1 MVVLFF
7 SMLGGWALAVIN
19 FYLAHQVL
27 FNTILVAYGLLLA
40 ISHYTMTQI
49 EHYLATRL
57 KTSDGAVVLRALAG
71 EKGEDLI
78 RAAKNSIR
86 FPLIS
91 SGIDFA
97 FHPVRR
103 DSLIRLLGR
112 KYRMPRME
120 ISALIDAM
128 APRQ

>member
-19 FYLAHQVL
+19 FYLAHQML

-40 ISHYTMTQI
+40 VSHYTMTQI
-49 EHYLATRL
+49 EHFLAARL
-57 KTSDGAVVLRALAG
+57 KTSDGAAVLRALAG
-71 EKGEDLI
+71 EKGEALI
-78 RAAKNSIR
+78 RAVKDNIR

-91 SGIDFA
+91 SGLDFA

-103 DSLIRLLGR
+103 DTLIRLLGR
-112 KYRMPRME
+112 KYRMPRAE
-120 ISALIDAM
+120 ISALINA
-128 APRQ
+128 ATPRQ